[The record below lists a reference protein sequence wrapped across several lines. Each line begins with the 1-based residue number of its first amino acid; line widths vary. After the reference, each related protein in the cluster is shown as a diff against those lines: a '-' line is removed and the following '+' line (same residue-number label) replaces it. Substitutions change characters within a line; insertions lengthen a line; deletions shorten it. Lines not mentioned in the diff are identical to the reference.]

1 MNGRRASTSES
12 GVVPLPTLC
21 SDNWFATFGCPPAAI
36 GTRRRRSAEN
46 RMSIDLSMS
55 EQISRISHQCWSGD
69 DFRIGSKAALT
80 APKCDFRFDLKTGL
94 KRGNDYSITS
104 EDGPIRRRRNSGRDR
119 KACTLS
125 ATPCRAGRSCEA
137 SSRRAQR
144 SSAAPAS
151 DTSNKASWL
160 LRGPG

>member
-1 MNGRRASTSES
+1 MRPEVNEGRCHLFLSGTLSFGRVSSGEEVPDLTGEGHNTCDQHLGRRDVSVMMSRQERS
-12 GVVPLPTLC
+12 QV
-21 SDNWFATFGCPPAAI
+21 SSATFPP
-36 GTRRRRSAEN
+36 
-46 RMSIDLSMS
+46 
-55 EQISRISHQCWSGD
+55 
-69 DFRIGSKAALT
+69 K
-80 APKCDFRFDLKTGL
+80 
-94 KRGNDYSITS
+94 
-104 EDGPIRRRRNSGRDR
+104 DGPIRRRRNTGVRRDR
-119 KACTLS
+119 KACTLP